1 VKLKKKIIVATIAT
15 SVAATALS
23 VAPFSEGVVNNNKG
37 LIGISFANASEA
49 FPNTEFLAKM
59 QKIQAALSAG
69 GAQDDVRKLRSA
81 IAELGYDVDGG
92 ILDPIYSSLPDG
104 LKDDESVKVA
114 LFNLFK
120 AVGTITYDP
129 GLTGL
134 EAIRKDPNFREVLH
148 KLEVAGGVDDLT
160 VDDIVTFI
168 AASET
173 ALINQVAKLD
183 DVRLATLLLNKNG
196 EQTALLKEVVAD
208 VLNKDLQVSKV
219 FNKLFDDNAVEVL
232 PAFIDEIKTKLP
244 EYKAASKAMLVAY
257 VRSEV
262 QDTVSTTNNGR
273 TQTYTLKIKNVN
285 VPAAALTWETSGNSL
300 VTVSPAG
307 VVTLSSS
314 ASTGKATISAKIVGT
329 DRVIFEKEV
338 TLNYS
343 GDTGTGGSTPP
354 TVNPWQST
362 VNELNELKDK
372 IAKAS
377 DEEKVKLV
385 QEAIDKAV
393 KAINAATKL
402 TLSNDVIVDSD
413 GRAVLNANQYEIA
426 KAIKGVTEIISA
438 LKAAAPGA
446 EAKLPSVTIT
456 LNLGQVSANDVTINL
471 PADSINQAIEAGI
484 YGFAFVESG
493 LSVTVPVGGA
503 INDKL
508 SFNVKKSE
516 PTAAQIGE
524 LQAASKVYDFN
535 LTVGEKA
542 VTRFAK
548 PIIVSI
554 PLKDISNLDSEL
566 LSVMKIVDGE
576 LVSEGGVVEGVTI
589 VEPRDSFSSYVVVE
603 NKVKFNDIAKV
614 QSWAGRQIEVMA
626 AKGAIVGKEAGVFAP
641 NDQVTRAEFTKMLIR
656 ALNLENGLAEQKFN
670 DVSAEE
676 WFGPYVAAAADKGI
690 IKGRSANEFSPKAT
704 ITRAEI
710 AAMLARAIE
719 VANGEKATDIDN
731 SILSKFKDA
740 GDIHASLKEGVAI
753 AASKGL
759 IIGNNG
765 KLSPKANAT
774 RAEAAVMIYRAIN
787 QK

>member
-23 VAPFSEGVVNNNKG
+23 VAPFSEGLVKNNKG
-37 LIGISFANASEA
+37 LIGISFASEKEA
-49 FPNTEFLAKM
+49 FPNAEFLAKM
-59 QKIQAALSAG
+59 QKIQAALAAG
-69 GAQDDVRKLRSA
+69 GAQEDVRALRSA
-81 IAELGYDVDGG
+81 IQSLGYDVDGG
-92 ILDPIYSSLPDG
+92 ILEPIYSKLPDG
-104 LKDDESVKVA
+104 LKDDESVKIA

-129 GLTGL
+129 QLTAL

-183 DVRLATLLLNKNG
+183 DALLAILLLNKNG
-196 EQTALLKEVVAD
+196 EQTALLKEVVAE

-219 FNKLFDDNAVEVL
+219 FNKLFDDKAVDVL
-232 PAFIDEIKTKLP
+232 PAFIDGIKTNLP

-285 VPAAALTWETSGNSL
+285 VPSSALVWEKKVGDDSSI
-300 VTVSPAG
+300 TVSPAG

-314 ASTGKATISAKIVGT
+314 ASTGKATISAKLVGT

-338 TLNYS
+338 TLTYS
-343 GDTGTGGSTPP
+343 SDIVYESYPA
-354 TVNPWQST
+354 VDSSSSI
-362 VNELNELKDK
+362 VNELNALKDK

-377 DEEKVKLV
+377 DEEKAKLIE
-385 QEAIDKAV
+385 EAVDKAS
-393 KAINAATKL
+393 KAIENAAKL
-402 TLSNDVIVDSD
+402 DVSKAVVVDAD
-413 GRAVLNANQYEIA
+413 GKAVLNANQNDIA
-426 KAIKGVTEIISA
+426 KAIKNISEIISA

-446 EAKLPSVTIT
+446 EAKLPNITIT
-456 LNLGQVSANDVTINL
+456 LNLGEVSASDVTVNV
-471 PADSINQAIEAGI
+471 PADSISKAIEAGI

-493 LSVTVPVGGA
+493 LHVTVPVGGS

-508 SFNVKKSE
+508 SFSVNKSE
-516 PTAAQIGE
+516 PTAEVIGQ

-535 LTVGEKA
+535 LTVGDKA

-548 PIIVSI
+548 PVIVRI

-566 LSVMKIVDGE
+566 LSVAKIVDGE
-576 LVSEGGVVEGVTI
+576 LVFEGGVVEGNTI

-626 AKGAIVGKEAGVFAP
+626 AKGAIVGKEAGIFAP

-656 ALNLENGLAEQKFN
+656 ALNLENGLAEQQFN
-670 DVSAEE
+670 DVSTND
-676 WFGPYVAAAADKGI
+676 WFGPYVAAAAEKGI
-690 IKGRSANEFSPKAT
+690 IKGRTANEFSPKAT

-719 VANGEKATDIDN
+719 VANGVKASEVDS
-731 SILSKFKDA
+731 SILDKFKDA
-740 GDIHASLKEGVAI
+740 GDIHASLKEGVAF